1 MVVVVTQDMLN
12 SQLRTCPDGSQR
24 ASYLPCPPPP
34 APAPAPAPAPGPNP
48 SPGSVPGS
56 APGQYCSSRGCWGTG
71 TVFTTE
77 AQLNQAL
84 DANQAAAEAAANNS
98 TDTGEGGGTLTTT
111 NESSN
116 DTSSEDTTNETSDDT
131 SSDDTLFDLLKKDS
145 LIKTVPNW
153 IYLVVLLVSSCMSSL
168 LFVVLLASR

>member
-1 MVVVVTQDMLN
+1 MTVVVTQDMLN

-34 APAPAPAPAPGPNP
+34 APAPAPAPGPNP

-56 APGQYCSSRGCWGTG
+56 APGQFCSDRGCWGTG

-77 AQLNQAL
+77 EQLNQAL
-84 DANQAAAEAAANNS
+84 DANQAAAENDS
-98 TDTGEGGGTLTTT
+98 GGGASVGGNTSNDTSSNDTTSGDST
-111 NESSN
+111 SSN
-116 DTSSEDTTNETSDDT
+116 DTSNDTKTFW
-131 SSDDTLFDLLKKDS
+131 DTLKDDS
-145 LIKTVPNW
+145 LIPTVPNW
-153 IYLVVLLVSSCMSSL
+153 IYIIVLVVSSCMSSL